1 MEENSLAET
10 CWFNI
15 LANDLLRFVYFKG
28 NWQLDEAFS
37 GDYYNFTSPDSG
49 ALSAV
54 SKDIVFD
61 KNSMK
66 QINERL
72 FALRIVI
79 PNITKMDKAS
89 IIKDGT

>member
-1 MEENSLAET
+1 MIS
-10 CWFNI
+10 
-15 LANDLLRFVYFKG
+15 YG

-79 PNITKMDKAS
+79 PNITKVYRFNPEYLMTKK
-89 IIKDGT
+89 IYQK